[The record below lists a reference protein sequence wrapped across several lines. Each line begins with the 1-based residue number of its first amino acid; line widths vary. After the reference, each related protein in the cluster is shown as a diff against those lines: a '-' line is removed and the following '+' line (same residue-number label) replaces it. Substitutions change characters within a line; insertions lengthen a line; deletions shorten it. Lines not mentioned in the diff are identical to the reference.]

1 VFPVVLEDVNVTDPP
16 VQNVNG
22 PLAEIVGTAGK
33 LKTVIVLG
41 VEVELQ
47 LPFETETV

>member
-1 VFPVVLEDVNVTDPP
+1 VFPVALEDVKVTDPP
-16 VQNVNG
+16 EQNVNG
-22 PLAEIVGTAGK
+22 PLVFMVGVAGK